1 MKMIKVTE
9 LRQNLPQYLAK
20 VRRGERIRVS
30 SRGKAIAELAPPT
43 ATPAEVEAAR
53 KRLKGSVVKYDRPLA
68 PATEPGDW
76 EANR

>member
-1 MKMIKVTE
+1 MKMVKVTE
-9 LRQNLPQYLAK
+9 LRQNLPQYLAR

-30 SRGKAIAELAPPT
+30 SRGKAIAELAPPA

-53 KRLKGSVVKYDRPLA
+53 KRLKGSVVQYDRPLD
-68 PATEPGDW
+68 PATEAGDW